1 MLFLLFLL
9 TQGKKKKKKVGLFS
23 NNVRGS
29 AHVFVCL
36 SVHACVRV
44 CVCDIWM
51 TLSEKHRGNCKSTR
65 GFNLCFTCIALY
77 VRKKN
82 SNKNN
87 KVIKNLKIKFHKTSV
102 SSSLDVKNNYDKTS
116 VTYIKCGLVLSVQ
129 ENLNMLFFLKW
140 FLICFTQIEMITS
153 VGLIQPAAQWE

>member
-1 MLFLLFLL
+1 M
-9 TQGKKKKKKVGLFS
+9 
-23 NNVRGS
+23 
-29 AHVFVCL
+29 
-36 SVHACVRV
+36 
-44 CVCDIWM
+44 
-51 TLSEKHRGNCKSTR
+51 
-65 GFNLCFTCIALY
+65 Y
-77 VRKKN
+77 VKN

>member
-1 MLFLLFLL
+1 
-9 TQGKKKKKKVGLFS
+9 
-23 NNVRGS
+23 
-29 AHVFVCL
+29 
-36 SVHACVRV
+36 
-44 CVCDIWM
+44 M

-65 GFNLCFTCIALY
+65 GFNLCFTCFALY

-129 ENLNMLFFLKW
+129 ENLNMLFFLK
-140 FLICFTQIEMITS
+140 
-153 VGLIQPAAQWE
+153 